1 MHKPYRGRFA
11 PSPTGNLHLG
21 SLLSAVASYLQARKH
36 QGQWLIRI
44 EDIDP
49 PREVSGSATGILKD
63 LQALGMQ
70 ADEGVSYQS
79 HNTAAYQQAL
89 TDLLLSGK
97 AFRCGCS
104 RKQLQN
110 DPIYPGTCRHRTLD
124 AYAVRLRVDSRKLQ
138 VNDKLQQNREY
149 ALAEDIGDFI
159 IWRADDLPAYQLAV
173 VVDDAA
179 QEITEVVRGCDLLDS
194 TPRQLYLQECLGLP
208 QPDYLH
214 IPLLT
219 DKQGRKLSKRD
230 RDDPLNLLQP
240 TAAIRLVLQLLG
252 QQPPTEISDL
262 DKLWG
267 WAIKH
272 WKVCKIPQQLPR
284 QNISLKND

>member
-11 PSPTGNLHLG
+11 PSPTGDLHLG
-21 SLLSAVASYLQARKH
+21 SLLSAVASYLQARKY

-49 PREVSGSATGILKD
+49 PREVHGSAAGILKD
-63 LQALGMQ
+63 LKALGMQ
-70 ADEGVSYQS
+70 ADEDVGYQS

-89 TDLLLSGK
+89 ASLLSSGK

-104 RKQLQN
+104 RKQLKN
-110 DPIYPGTCRHRTLD
+110 DPVYPGNCRKLQLD
-124 AYAVRLRVDSRKLQ
+124 ACAVRLKAATRQLTVIDQLQ
-138 VNDKLQQNREY
+138 KSREY

-179 QEITEVVRGCDLLDS
+179 MGITEVVRGCDLQGS

-208 QPDYLH
+208 HPDYLH

-219 DKQGRKLSKRD
+219 DKSGRKLSKRD
-230 RDDPLNLLQP
+230 NDDPLNQLQP
-240 TAAIRLVLQLLG
+240 LAAIRLALRLLG
-252 QQPPTEISDL
+252 QQPPPEISDL
-262 DKLWG
+262 NKLWE
-267 WAIKH
+267 WAIVH
-272 WKVCKIPQQLPR
+272 WQASNIPLQFPTSSIRGLGC
-284 QNISLKND
+284 